1 MTSREIIDGVIT
13 SINAQIA
20 RRMRVAERQLA
31 IAVEIEDNEMQNICN
46 AQIKMLER
54 IEKDLI
60 QVEMNAKISYMGINT
75 EGGEE

>member
-1 MTSREIIDGVIT
+1 MTSKEIIDGVIT

-20 RRMRVAERQLA
+20 RRIATAKKLQKEASNARDAEMFRTQN
-31 IAVEIEDNEMQNICN
+31 AVIT
-46 AQIKMLER
+46 ALER
-54 IEKDLI
+54 VQKDLI

>member
-1 MTSREIIDGVIT
+1 MTSKEIIEGVIT

-20 RRMRVAERQLA
+20 RRKA
-31 IAVEIEDNEMQNICN
+31 IATKSKMTAAQICDVEMISIYD
-46 AQIKMLER
+46 AQIKILER

-75 EGGEE
+75 D

>member
-1 MTSREIIDGVIT
+1 MTSKEIIDGVIT

-20 RRMRVAERQLA
+20 RRKATAVKSKMVAAQ
-31 IAVEIEDNEMQNICN
+31 ICDVEMISICD
-46 AQIKMLER
+46 AQIKILER

>member
-20 RRMRVAERQLA
+20 RRKQTAERQKSSALLSGDYDM
-31 IAVEIEDNEMQNICN
+31 ITISTTQL
-46 AQIKMLER
+46 KLLER
-54 IEKDLI
+54 IEKDII

-75 EGGEE
+75 D

>member
-1 MTSREIIDGVIT
+1 MTSREIIDGVMT

-20 RRMRVAERQLA
+20 RRKSVAEKQRELA
-31 IAVEIEDNEMQNICN
+31 KEIKDFDMATICD
-46 AQIKMLER
+46 AQIKILER

-75 EGGEE
+75 D

>member
-1 MTSREIIDGVIT
+1 MTSKEIIDGVIT

-20 RRMRVAERQLA
+20 RRKAT
-31 IAVEIEDNEMQNICN
+31 AVKSKMDAAQICDIEMVEICN
-46 AQIKMLER
+46 AQIKILER

-60 QVEMNAKISYMGINT
+60 QVEMNAKISYMGVNV

>member
-1 MTSREIIDGVIT
+1 MTSKEIIDGVIT

-20 RRMRVAERQLA
+20 RRKATAVKSKMVAAQ
-31 IAVEIEDNEMQNICN
+31 ICDVEMISICD

-54 IEKDLI
+54 LEKDLI

-75 EGGEE
+75 D

>member
-20 RRMRVAERQLA
+20 RRKATIEHSKKIAYEIADFDMIGITEAQL
-31 IAVEIEDNEMQNICN
+31 
-46 AQIKMLER
+46 KLLER

-75 EGGEE
+75 D

>member
-20 RRMRVAERQLA
+20 RRMGVAEKQLA
-31 IAVEIEDNEMQNICN
+31 IAIEIEDDQMQHICN
-46 AQIKMLER
+46 AQIKTLER
-54 IEKDLI
+54 IQKDLI

-75 EGGEE
+75 D

>member
-1 MTSREIIDGVIT
+1 MTSKEIIEGVIT

-20 RRMRVAERQLA
+20 RRKATAVKSKMV
-31 IAVEIEDNEMQNICN
+31 AVEICDSEMVEICN
-46 AQIKMLER
+46 AQIKILER

-75 EGGEE
+75 D

>member
-1 MTSREIIDGVIT
+1 MTSREIIDGVMT

-20 RRMRVAERQLA
+20 RRKRTIEHLKDM
-31 IAVEIEDNEMQNICN
+31 AVETADFDMIGTTT
-46 AQIKMLER
+46 AQLQILER

-75 EGGEE
+75 D